1 MHAAVV
7 AVTDN
12 DWAGFL
18 RERPAITEA
27 NFWMPSAAQGFR
39 RPAGEP
45 FLFKTHRPHNQ
56 LVGGGFVSG
65 FTRLKVSEAWEFFGE
80 GNGVASREELLVRLD
95 HYRSGPREPDPVI
108 GCVLLRDLF
117 FVAEELALPAPPD
130 FASSIVRWKYYDRAS
145 ASYVE
150 RALEH
155 LLTTSDGPAGLTTAA
170 PAVPGPTRGVP
181 TLTVPRLGQQAFK
194 GMVLTAYHRR
204 CAITGA
210 RITPVLQ
217 AAHIRPVSEDG
228 EHRVDNG
235 LLLRSDVHI
244 LFDRGYLGV
253 DDRYRLQ
260 VSPHLRSDFGN
271 GQEFYDRAG
280 AVIALPD
287 HRSERPNKEA
297 VSWHMDTK
305 FLR

>member
-1 MHAAVV
+1 MHAVV

-12 DWAGFL
+12 NWARFL
-18 RERPAITEA
+18 RERPEITEA
-27 NFWMPSAAQGFR
+27 NFWMPSGGQGFR

-45 FLFKTHRPHNQ
+45 FLFKTHSPHNQ

-65 FTRLKVSEAWEFFGE
+65 FTRLKVSEAWDLFAE
-80 GNGVASREELLVRLD
+80 GNGVATREEFLNRL
-95 HYRSGPREPDPVI
+95 YRYRGGPREPDPVI

-117 FVAEELALPAPPD
+117 FVPDDELSVPAPPD
-130 FASSIVRWKYYDRAS
+130 FSPSIVRWKYYDLS
-145 ASYVE
+145 NTSYVE
-150 RALEH
+150 RALER
-155 LLTTSDGPAGLTTAA
+155 LLASSDVSSRLATPVPAG
-170 PAVPGPTRGVP
+170 PGPTRGAP

-210 RITPVLQ
+210 KITPVLQ
-217 AAHIRPVSEDG
+217 AAHIRPVSEQG

-235 LLLRSDVHI
+235 LLLRSDVHT
-244 LFDRGYLGV
+244 LFDHGFLGV
-253 DDRYRLQ
+253 DDKYRLQ
-260 VSPHLRSDFGN
+260 VSARLRADFGN

-280 AVIALPD
+280 SVIALPD
-287 HRSERPNKEA
+287 HRSERPSKEA

>member
-1 MHAAVV
+1 MHAVV

-12 DWAGFL
+12 DWARFL
-18 RERPAITEA
+18 RERPGITEA
-27 NFWMPSAAQGFR
+27 NFWMPSGGPGFR

-45 FLFKTHRPHNQ
+45 FLFKTHLPHNQ

-65 FTRLKVSEAWEFFGE
+65 FTRLKVSEAWDFFGE
-80 GNGVASREELLVRLD
+80 GNGVESQQELLNRLYR
-95 HYRSGPREPDPVI
+95 YRSGPRELDPVI

-117 FVAEELALPAPPD
+117 FVPDRLSVPAPPD
-130 FASSIVRWKYYDRAS
+130 FSPYIVRWKYYELTNATH
-145 ASYVE
+145 VGK
-150 RALEH
+150 ALER
-155 LLTTSDGPAGLTTAA
+155 LLAGSGALAPLDTTA
-170 PAVPGPTRGVP
+170 PVSLGPTRGSP

-194 GMVLTAYHRR
+194 SMVLTAYHRR
-204 CAITGA
+204 CAITGDK
-210 RITPVLQ
+210 ITPVLQ
-217 AAHIRPVSEDG
+217 AAHIRPVSEQG

-253 DDRYRLQ
+253 DDKYRLQ
-260 VSPHLRSDFGN
+260 VSSRLRSDFGN
-271 GQEFYDRAG
+271 GQEFYDRASSM
-280 AVIALPD
+280 IALPD
-287 HRSERPNKEA
+287 RRSERPNKDA